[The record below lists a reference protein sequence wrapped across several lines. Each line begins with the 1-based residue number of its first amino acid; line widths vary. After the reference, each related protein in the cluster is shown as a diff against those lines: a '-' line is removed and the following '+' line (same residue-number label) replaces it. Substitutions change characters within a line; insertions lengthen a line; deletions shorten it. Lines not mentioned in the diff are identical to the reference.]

1 MEPMQ
6 HDARRHVHVQAGR
19 PTAVLRNLDKS
30 IAQRHLLLVHP
41 LSLVAHHKG
50 RVALERFPLHI
61 LGTGID
67 LHSHYSYRPPL
78 LSVTRTGTRFSYLI
92 IVFSADRF
100 DMGYALVQPI
110 EPDNVHLT
118 VSHHRPE
125 LVGQVRAAAAFG
137 CRKVELLLPG
147 DEYCRTAKCR
157 RQQEEGSDVGLLG
170 YVGDDEVAL
179 GFVVVVAAVVVVI
192 VAALASW
199 LLLAVAAAAGVD
211 VGRRF

>member
-30 IAQRHLLLVHP
+30 IAHRHLFLVHP
-41 LSLVAHHKG
+41 LSLVAHHEG

-61 LGTGID
+61 LGTWVD
-67 LHSHYSYRPPL
+67 LHSNYSYRPSPL
-78 LSVTRTGTRFSYLI
+78 LSVTCAGPHFSYLI
-92 IVFSADRF
+92 IIVFGTDRL

-118 VSHHRPE
+118 VPDHRPE
-125 LVGQVRAAAAFG
+125 LVGQVRAAAALCW
-137 CRKVELLLPG
+137 CRKVELFLTG
-147 DEYCRTAKCR
+147 NEDFRATKCC

-179 GFVVVVAAVVVVI
+179 GFVVVVV

-199 LLLAVAAAAGVD
+199 LLLLAVAAAAGVD
-211 VGRRF
+211 VGRRIGR

>member
-1 MEPMQ
+1 MEPVQ

-30 IAQRHLLLVHP
+30 IAQRHLFLVHP

-50 RVALERFPLHI
+50 RVALERLPLHI

-78 LSVTRTGTRFSYLI
+78 LSITCTGAI
-92 IVFSADRF
+92 FSADRF

-118 VSHHRPE
+118 VPDHRPE
-125 LVGQVRAAAAFG
+125 LVGQVRAAAALCW
-137 CRKVELLLPG
+137 CRKVELFLTG
-147 DEYCRTAKCR
+147 NEDFRATKCC

-179 GFVVVVAAVVVVI
+179 GLVVVVVA
-192 VAALASW
+192 W
-199 LLLAVAAAAGVD
+199 LLLAVAPAAGVD
-211 VGRRF
+211 VGRRFGR